1 MLFFNLGGG
10 PSWVGDTFGF
20 TEGGLVHAVCSFS
33 PLVPQYDVTV
43 ICPNV
48 PPDFQGREFMFDGVR
63 IVCPA
68 APRLVRW
75 MRVGE
80 LSFSDR
86 GWRAILNWPTILAE
100 YLAARRE
107 LGTCRPD
114 VVLANGIVGSYL
126 LSTIP
131 HRCPVVAVIHHLY
144 HDPRTS
150 GPGSRPSGLMARAER
165 LLLRRLT
172 VDGVAVVNPA
182 VASRLLECG
191 FDPNRVAFVGN
202 GVNANR
208 YSFADKG
215 DSKVVVF
222 VGRLRRAKCIDG
234 LLDAFSLVHERCPD
248 AVLHLAGDGPLR
260 RSLEQRAAS
269 LGLGERVVFHG
280 FLSEEKKVLLLQS
293 AAVYLSASL
302 FEGFG
307 IPLVEAMA
315 TGAVPVVS
323 DISAHRFIF
332 QDRRV
337 GYLVATPEEM
347 ASRTLLL
354 LEDANLRDGMA
365 REGRMLVEEKWT
377 WDAVADRYR
386 RLLDGLL
393 AASSRIP
400 EDSGASGLS

>member
-1 MLFFNLGGG
+1 
-10 PSWVGDTFGF
+10 
-20 TEGGLVHAVCSFS
+20 
-33 PLVPQYDVTV
+33 
-43 ICPNV
+43 
-48 PPDFQGREFMFDGVR
+48 MFDGVR
-63 IVCPA
+63 VVCPA
-68 APRLVRW
+68 SPRWVRW
-75 MRVGE
+75 MRAGE
-80 LSFSDR
+80 LSLSDGR
-86 GWRAILNWPTILAE
+86 WRAILNWPTIIAG

-107 LGTCRPD
+107 LERCKAD
-114 VVLANGIVGSYL
+114 VVLANGIFGSYL
-126 LSTIP
+126 LGTMP
-131 HRCPVVAVIHHLY
+131 HQSPVVAVIHHLY

-150 GPGSRPSGLMARAER
+150 GPGSRPSELVARAESF
-165 LLLRRLT
+165 LLRRLA

-191 FDPNRVAFVGN
+191 FDPGRVAFVGN
-202 GVNANR
+202 GVNVRR
-208 YSFADKG
+208 YSFAEKG
-215 DSKVVVF
+215 GSKAVVF
-222 VGRLRRAKCIDG
+222 VGRLRRAKCVDA

-280 FLSEEKKVLLLQS
+280 FLSEEKKVLLLQT

-347 ASRTLLL
+347 ARRTLLL
-354 LEDANLRDGMA
+354 LEDANLRNHMA

-377 WDAVADRYR
+377 WEVVADRYR
-386 RLLDGLL
+386 RLLDSLL
-393 AASSRIP
+393 AARSPGP